1 MPRQNDDRLSKIAL
15 LFGWGIL
22 LLGILTTLAFMLI
35 GYFIGTIPTG
45 YLVAKARGIDIQK
58 MGSGNIGAT
67 NVLRSV
73 GLGPAML
80 VLLLDPLKG
89 FLTTLFPMLLLQDT
103 WTIALTGLATV
114 LGNNFNIFLKLRGG
128 KGIATSMGAFLAVDP
143 IATLLSL
150 VIGVTTI
157 YLGRY
162 VSLGSMIGLLAAPLM
177 LLSRGNFVPAYFY
190 LAVALSVL
198 AFVRHKENIKRLA
211 QGVERRLGE
220 KTKPDPIEENP

>member
-1 MPRQNDDRLSKIAL
+1 
-15 LFGWGIL
+15 
-22 LLGILTTLAFMLI
+22 MLV

-45 YLVAKARGIDIQK
+45 YFVARARGIDIQK

-73 GLGPAML
+73 GLGPALL

-89 FLTTLFPMLLLQDT
+89 FLAALFPILLLQDS
-103 WTIALTGLATV
+103 WTIALTALATV

-128 KGIATSMGAFLAVDP
+128 KGIATSMGAFLAIDP
-143 IATLLSL
+143 LITLLSL

-157 YLGRY
+157 YLSRY
-162 VSLGSMIGLLAAPLM
+162 VSLGSIIGMMSAPIMLLA
-177 LLSRGNFVPAYFY
+177 RGNFVVPYFFLGIAY
-190 LAVALSVL
+190 AVL
-198 AFVRHKENIKRLA
+198 AFLRHRENIKRLI

-220 KTKPDPIEENP
+220 KTGNEKTKVSPPEENT

>member
-1 MPRQNDDRLSKIAL
+1 
-15 LFGWGIL
+15 
-22 LLGILTTLAFMLI
+22 LLGILITIAFILI
-35 GYFIGTIPTG
+35 GYFIGTVPTG
-45 YLVAKARGIDIQK
+45 YFVAKARGIDIQK

-73 GLGPAML
+73 GLGPALL

-89 FLTTLFPMLLLQDT
+89 FLATLFPILLLQDS
-103 WTIALTGLATV
+103 WTIALTALATV

-150 VIGVTTI
+150 VIGITTI

-162 VSLGSMIGLLAAPLM
+162 VSLGSMIGLMAAPLM

-190 LAVALSVL
+190 LAVALSAL
-198 AFVRHKENIKRLA
+198 AFLRHKENIKRLA
-211 QGVERRLGE
+211 DGVERRLGE
-220 KTKPDPIEENP
+220 RTKPAPVEENP

>member
-1 MPRQNDDRLSKIAL
+1 MLN
-15 LFGWGIL
+15 
-22 LLGILTTLAFMLI
+22 ILTTLAFMVV

-45 YLVAKARGIDIQK
+45 YFVARARGIDIQK

-73 GLGPAML
+73 GLGPALL

-89 FLTTLFPMLLLQDT
+89 FLAVLFPMLLLQDS
-103 WTIALTGLATV
+103 WTIALAGLATV

-128 KGIATSMGAFLAVDP
+128 KGIATSMGAFLAIDP
-143 IATLLSL
+143 VATLLSL

-157 YLGRY
+157 YLGRL

-190 LAVALSVL
+190 LAVALSLL
-198 AFVRHKENIKRLA
+198 AFIRHKDNIKRLA
-211 QGVERRLGE
+211 AGTERRIGDRAKSAPIPANEE
-220 KTKPDPIEENP
+220 KL